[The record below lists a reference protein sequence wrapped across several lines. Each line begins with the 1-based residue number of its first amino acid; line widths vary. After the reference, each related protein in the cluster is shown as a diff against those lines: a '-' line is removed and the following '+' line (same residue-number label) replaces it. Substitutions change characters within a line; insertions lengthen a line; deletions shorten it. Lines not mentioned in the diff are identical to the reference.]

1 MDMKKR
7 RDLQLAY
14 IADEAIM
21 EEQSRCRKILQK
33 SRKPQ
38 CIKQR
43 PIIKKHD

>member
-1 MDMKKR
+1 MAEENKVMDMKKR

-33 SRKPQ
+33 LLCKL
-38 CIKQR
+38 
-43 PIIKKHD
+43 